1 MRQEPQKINFCSG
14 SSSYREWLQIAHLRE
29 ALTLN
34 QPNAAAGGVQKYGQA
49 VGQTVS

>member
-1 MRQEPQKINFCSG
+1 MHQEPQKINF
-14 SSSYREWLQIAHLRE
+14 SSASWSYREWLQIAHLRE

-49 VGQTVS
+49 LGQTIS